1 MGLWITLRQNKEKSF
16 FRDNLLNMISN
27 KKELDG
33 NYLVLA
39 SGYFSEYESSPYST
53 LGDELL
59 RTIQKNDKIKNIDV
73 IGAMGLGQKPIIT
86 FDTFCERLREGLV
99 GRTITPRRPENNKWH
114 AKIAMKARSDKNGI
128 TPVCAIIGSSNL
140 TRSSYG
146 KNPPPQNIKPLPH
159 FNYECD
165 VLIFIN
171 DGFSKNVDP
180 KTAPETI
187 FPGITKREN
196 GSIYFPEIQEFS
208 PPESEQLL
216 HLWKEIMESTYV
228 IEK

>member
-16 FRDNLLNMISN
+16 FRDNLLRMISN
-27 KKELDG
+27 KNELDG

-39 SGYFSEYESSPYST
+39 SGYFSEYESSSYST
-53 LGDELL
+53 LGDDLL
-59 RTIQKNDKIKNIDV
+59 RTIQENCNITNVVV
-73 IGAMGLGQKPIIT
+73 IGAMGLGQKPIKT
-86 FDTFCERLREGLV
+86 FDTFCTRLRSGLV
-99 GRTITPRRPENNKWH
+99 GRDIKKRRPENNKWH
-114 AKIAMKARSDKNGI
+114 AKIAMKLRSDENGI

-146 KNPPPQNIKPLPH
+146 KNPPPQNVKPLPH

-171 DGFSKNVDP
+171 EGFSKNLDP
-180 KTAPETI
+180 KTAPEQI
-187 FPGITKREN
+187 FPEITKREN
-196 GSIYFPEIQEFS
+196 GSIYFPEIRDFS

-216 HLWKEIMESTYV
+216 HLWKEIMESTV
-228 IEK
+228 IVEK

>member
-16 FRDNLLNMISN
+16 FRDNLLIMISN
-27 KKELDG
+27 KNELDG

-39 SGYFSEYESSPYST
+39 SGYFSEYESSSYST
-53 LGDELL
+53 LGDDLL
-59 RTIQKNDKIKNIDV
+59 RTIQENDNITNVVV
-73 IGAMGLGQKPIIT
+73 IGAMGLGQKPIKT
-86 FDTFCERLREGLV
+86 FDTFCTRLQGGLIGRE
-99 GRTITPRRPENNKWH
+99 ITKRRPENNKWH
-114 AKIAMKARSDKNGI
+114 AKIAMKLRSDENGI

-146 KNPPPQNIKPLPH
+146 INPPPQNMKPLPH

-171 DGFSKNVDP
+171 EGFYENLDP
-180 KTAPETI
+180 KTAPEKI
-187 FPGITKREN
+187 FPEITKREN
-196 GSIYFPEIQEFS
+196 GSIYFPEIRDFS

-216 HLWKEIMESTYV
+216 HLWKEILGSTFV
-228 IEK
+228 VEK